1 MPRTRGFQWDNRLKQ
16 LKVRGKKVVDQENAS
31 TVNTLNNAGSV
42 SGNPVR
48 LLAEGDDT
56 DISIRIRA
64 KGAGT
69 VDIDNLRIRGE
80 TGNIQTIA
88 SNSNITL
95 DPHGTGQVVLDAT
108 TQIGSGNDQLLI
120 TPSGGNG
127 PKITTES
134 SNADITIDTNGTGSI
149 RLTAGA
155 DVIIPAN
162 IGLTFGTGEKI
173 EGDNTNLT
181 VTSGADINLTATGDV
196 NLPNNVGLVF
206 GDDGEKIEGDGTN
219 LTIASSGALNISN
232 TGLMSVSGA
241 LQVNGNFTVL
251 GTQSILETTTTEIE
265 DGLIAINSKNSG
277 GADIDS
283 GIHINRGSAG
293 NNAVFYWNEGDDKF
307 KAVLSTSASTVTS
320 VTDSSTA
327 TIVANIEGAVTGN
340 ADTATALQT
349 ARNIGG
355 TSFDGTGDIVPATI
369 TVSANNSTDETIFLT
384 FVDGATG
391 AQGLETDTALTYNPS
406 DNNLTAGKVTAGS
419 FVTTGNAIT
428 IADNEITT
436 GSSNAD
442 INITPHGTGT
452 VVMDRITIDDN
463 TISANVSN
471 ADLELFGNG
480 TGGVVIDQLK
490 FEGTEIRTTESN
502 ADLTLQPSGS
512 GAVKVGTD
520 TVVHTGNVTDTSTLT
535 SSANY
540 VEHFLLNDGG
550 VLKRI
555 AKGNVKLSQF
565 SNDANFATSAS
576 TGFSTS
582 TLGAFPTDVGD
593 STTVD
598 FSDAEGGGVGTGTTQ
613 DAFGVSIV
621 SLFDCMEPNGQVN
634 TTNLGADED
643 HVGA

>member
-31 TVNTLNNAGSV
+31 TVNTINSAGSV
-42 SGNPVR
+42 SGSPVA

-56 DISIRIRA
+56 NISIRILP
-64 KGAGT
+64 KGAGV
-69 VDIDNLRIRGE
+69 VDIDNLRVIGE
-80 TGNIQTIA
+80 IGSISTIA

-95 DPHGTGQVVLDAT
+95 DPHGTGQVVLNAT

-181 VTSGADINLTATGDV
+181 VTSGADINLTASGDV

-219 LTIASSGALNISN
+219 LTIASSGTLNISN

-251 GTQSILETTTTEIE
+251 GTQSVLETTTTEIE

-307 KAVLSTSASTVTS
+307 KAVLSNSASTVTA

-340 ADTATALQT
+340 ADTATALAT

-355 TSFDGTGDIVPATI
+355 TSFDGTGDIVPGTI
-369 TVSANNSTDETIFLT
+369 NISANNSTDENIFLT

-391 AQGLETDTALTYNPS
+391 AQGLETDTALTYNPN

-452 VVMDRITIDDN
+452 VIMDRVTIDDN

-490 FEGTEIRTTESN
+490 FEGNEVRTTESN
-502 ADLTLQPSGS
+502 ANIVLQPSGS
-512 GAVKVGTD
+512 GVVSIGTG
-520 TVVHTGNVTDTSTLT
+520 TVLHTANSDIPTLT
-535 SSANY
+535 SSATDLD
-540 VEHFLLNDGG
+540 HFLINDGG
-550 VLKRI
+550 VMKRI
-555 AKGNVKLSQF
+555 AKNNVKLSQF
-565 SNDANFATSAS
+565 SNDANFASSAS
-576 TGFSTS
+576 TGFSAS
-582 TLGAFPTDVGD
+582 TLASFPTDVGD
-593 STTVD
+593 SSTVD
-598 FSDAEGGGVGTGTTQ
+598 FSDGEGGGVGTGTTF
-613 DAFGVSIV
+613 DAFGISVV
-621 SLFDCMEPNGQVN
+621 AVFDANEPRGQVQSSD
-634 TTNLGADED
+634 LGTDES

>member
-31 TVNTLNNAGSV
+31 TVNTINSAGSV
-42 SGNPVR
+42 SGSPVA

-56 DISIRIRA
+56 NISIRILP
-64 KGAGT
+64 KGAGV
-69 VDIDNLRIRGE
+69 VDIDNLRVIGE
-80 TGNIQTIA
+80 IGSISTIA

-95 DPHGTGQVVLDAT
+95 DPHGTGQVVLNAT

-219 LTIASSGALNISN
+219 LTIASSGTLNISN

-307 KAVLSTSASTVTS
+307 KAVLSNSASTVTS

-340 ADTATALQT
+340 ADTATALAT

-355 TSFDGTGDIVPATI
+355 TSFDGTGDIVPATV

-442 INITPHGTGT
+442 INIEADGVGS
-452 VVMDRITIDDN
+452 VLVDQVRIKDN
-463 TISANVSN
+463 LITTSVSN
-471 ADLELFGNG
+471 ADLQLDTDG
-480 TGGVVIDQLK
+480 TGFID
-490 FEGTEIRTTESN
+490 IRTDTQ
-502 ADLTLQPSGS
+502 ATVGS
-512 GAVKVGTD
+512 AG
-520 TVVHTGNVTDTSTLT
+520 
-535 SSANY
+535 
-540 VEHFLLNDGG
+540 
-550 VLKRI
+550 
-555 AKGNVKLSQF
+555 
-565 SNDANFATSAS
+565 SAS
-576 TGFSTS
+576 ALPGQPTGYIKIKIAG
-582 TLGAFPTDVGD
+582 TLRVIPFYDQA
-593 STTVD
+593 
-598 FSDAEGGGVGTGTTQ
+598 
-613 DAFGVSIV
+613 
-621 SLFDCMEPNGQVN
+621 
-634 TTNLGADED
+634 
-643 HVGA
+643 

>member
-31 TVNTLNNAGSV
+31 TVNTINSAGSV
-42 SGNPVR
+42 SGSPVA

-56 DISIRIRA
+56 NISIRILP
-64 KGAGT
+64 KGAGV
-69 VDIDNLRIRGE
+69 VDIDNLRIIGE
-80 TGNIQTIA
+80 IGSISTIA

-95 DPHGTGQVVLDAT
+95 DPHGTGQVVLNAT

-181 VTSGADINLTATGDV
+181 VTSGADINLTASGDV

-219 LTIASSGALNISN
+219 LTIASSGTLNISN

-251 GTQSILETTTTEIE
+251 GTQSVLETTTTEIE

-307 KAVLSTSASTVTS
+307 KAVLSNSASTVTA

-340 ADTATALQT
+340 ADTATALAT

-355 TSFDGTGDIVPATI
+355 TSFDGTGDIVPGTI
-369 TVSANNSTDETIFLT
+369 NISANNSTDENIFLT

-391 AQGLETDTALTYNPS
+391 AQGLETDTALTYNPN

-452 VVMDRITIDDN
+452 VIMDRVTIDDN

-490 FEGTEIRTTESN
+490 FEGNEVRTTESN
-502 ADLTLQPSGS
+502 ANIVLQPSGS
-512 GAVKVGTD
+512 GVVSIGTG
-520 TVVHTGNVTDTSTLT
+520 TVLHTANSDIPTLT
-535 SSANY
+535 SSASDLD
-540 VEHFLLNDGG
+540 HFLINDGG
-550 VLKRI
+550 VMKRI
-555 AKGNVKLSQF
+555 AKNNVKLSQF
-565 SNDANFATSAS
+565 SNDANFASSAS
-576 TGFSTS
+576 TGFSSS
-582 TLGAFPTDVGD
+582 TLASFPTDVGD
-593 STTVD
+593 SSTVD
-598 FSDAEGGGVGTGTTQ
+598 FSDGEGGGVGTGTTF
-613 DAFGVSIV
+613 DAFGISVV
-621 SLFDCMEPNGQVN
+621 AVFDANEPRGQVQSSD
-634 TTNLGADED
+634 LGTDES

>member
-31 TVNTLNNAGSV
+31 TVNTINSAGSV
-42 SGNPVR
+42 SGSPVA

-56 DISIRIRA
+56 NISIRILP
-64 KGAGT
+64 KGAGV
-69 VDIDNLRIRGE
+69 VDIDNLRVIGE
-80 TGNIQTIA
+80 IGSISTIA

-95 DPHGTGQVVLDAT
+95 DPHGTGQVVLNAT

-181 VTSGADINLTATGDV
+181 VTSGADINLTASGDV

-219 LTIASSGALNISN
+219 LTIASSGTLNISN

-251 GTQSILETTTTEIE
+251 GTQSVLETTTTEIE

-307 KAVLSTSASTVTS
+307 KAVLSNSASTVTA
-320 VTDSSTA
+320 VTDSSVA

-340 ADTATALQT
+340 ADTATALAT

-355 TSFDGTGDIVPATI
+355 TSFDGTGDIVPG
-369 TVSANNSTDETIFLT
+369 TVNISANNSTDENIFLT

-391 AQGLETDTALTYNPS
+391 AQGLETDTALTYNPN

-452 VVMDRITIDDN
+452 VIMDRVTIDDN

-490 FEGTEIRTTESN
+490 FEGNEVRTTESN
-502 ADLTLQPSGS
+502 ANIVLQPSGS
-512 GAVKVGTD
+512 GVVSIGTGTVLHTANSD
-520 TVVHTGNVTDTSTLT
+520 TPTLT
-535 SSANY
+535 SSASDLD
-540 VEHFLLNDGG
+540 HFLINDGG
-550 VLKRI
+550 VMKRI
-555 AKGNVKLSQF
+555 AKNNVKLSQF
-565 SNDANFATSAS
+565 SNDANFASSAS
-576 TGFSTS
+576 TGFSSS
-582 TLGAFPTDVGD
+582 TLASFPTDVGD
-593 STTVD
+593 SSTVD
-598 FSDAEGGGVGTGTTQ
+598 FSDGEGGGVGTGTTF
-613 DAFGVSIV
+613 DAFGISVV
-621 SLFDCMEPNGQVN
+621 AVFDANEPRGQVQSSD
-634 TTNLGADED
+634 LGTDES